1 MLTLLFIILLQATS
15 FQTIQV
21 NNTVPCFLNET
32 AGAEMWKNCG
42 ARDDF
47 LSFALLGFEW
57 ATGGNFSMLLVSV
70 LILFTYIK
78 YHKVIYPIMIGFMYI
93 PTTFFLFPSTF
104 QSYGFIFLGLAVAGF
119 VFYMLTRQTKE
130 YN

>member
-1 MLTLLFIILLQATS
+1 MLSLLFIIIMQATS
-15 FQTIQV
+15 FQTIVV
-21 NNTVPCFLNET
+21 NDTTPCFLNYT
-32 AGAEMWKNCG
+32 AGANMWRNCG
-42 ARDDF
+42 ASDDF
-47 LSFALLGFEW
+47 LAFALLGFEW
-57 ATGGNFSMLLVSV
+57 ATGGNFSMLLVSI
-70 LILFTYIK
+70 LILFTYQK
-78 YHKVIYPIMIGFMYI
+78 YHKVIYPIFIGFVYI